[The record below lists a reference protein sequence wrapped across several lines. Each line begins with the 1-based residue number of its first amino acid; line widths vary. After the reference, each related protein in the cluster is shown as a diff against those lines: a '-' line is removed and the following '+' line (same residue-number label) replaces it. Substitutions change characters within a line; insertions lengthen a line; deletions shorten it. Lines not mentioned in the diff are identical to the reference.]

1 MDCRKNKVIKH
12 TKSEYSQFQAPDDR
26 FSVVY
31 IDLIGSYSP
40 SSGLI
45 GLPLG

>member
-26 FSVVY
+26 FSVIDFTLISFGLIRFVY
-31 IDLIGSYSP
+31 ID
-40 SSGLI
+40 
-45 GLPLG
+45 